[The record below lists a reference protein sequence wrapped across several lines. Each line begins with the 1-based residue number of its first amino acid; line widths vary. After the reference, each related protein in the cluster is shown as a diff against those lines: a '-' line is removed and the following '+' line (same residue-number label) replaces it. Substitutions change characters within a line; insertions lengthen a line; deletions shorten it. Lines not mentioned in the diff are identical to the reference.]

1 MNRLAWPIAAA
12 LLIGASPSPSPSLDT
27 ILAAPPSG
35 FTELTTAFLHGHFTA
50 DDYAANAEAAKRSG
64 IVATLN
70 RDGFV
75 DGFSN
80 TWVSQSSQ
88 HVLIE
93 AVLAFTGGKGAH
105 DWLIAVEAADKKD
118 ARYVRA
124 DTLSGLGTYYGAHL
138 VDSANKA
145 YGDEFSF
152 VKGNDVFAVV
162 VASTKDDALPQA
174 MSQSTSQFDA
184 APSETIPSSRWPEN
198 AGAQHDFAYYVGYL
212 LVPVLF
218 LVIVVAVI
226 AAVVARSRRRAAAP
240 AFGQAM
246 GGVQMSPDGNY
257 WWDGQAWRD
266 AAHEAPPFAQR
277 SSDGALWWDG
287 RAWRPVP
294 QALPPQ

>member
-1 MNRLAWPIAAA
+1 VNRLAWPVAAA
-12 LLIGASPSPSPSLDT
+12 LLIGATPSPSPSLDT

-35 FTELTTAFLHGHFTA
+35 FTGLTTAFLHGHFTA
-50 DDYAANAEAAKRSG
+50 DDYAANADAAKRSG

-93 AVLAFTGGKGAH
+93 AVLAFKGGKGAH
-105 DWLIAVEAADKKD
+105 DWLIAVEEADKKD
-118 ARYVRA
+118 ARFVRA

-138 VDSANKA
+138 VDTASKT

-174 MSQSTSQFDA
+174 MSQATSQFNA
-184 APSETIPSSRWPEN
+184 APSETIPSSQWPEN
-198 AGAQHDFAYYVGYL
+198 QPGAEPDWGKLSADVFVGL
-212 LVPVLF
+212 LVVGF
-218 LVIVVAVI
+218 VVF
-226 AAVVARSRRRAAAP
+226 VVMNQVRARRRLAAAST
-240 AFGQAM
+240 AT

-257 WWDGQAWRD
+257 WWDGQTWRD

-277 SSDGALWWDG
+277 SGDGALWWDG
-287 RAWRPVP
+287 RAWRPIP
-294 QALPPQ
+294 HAPPTQ